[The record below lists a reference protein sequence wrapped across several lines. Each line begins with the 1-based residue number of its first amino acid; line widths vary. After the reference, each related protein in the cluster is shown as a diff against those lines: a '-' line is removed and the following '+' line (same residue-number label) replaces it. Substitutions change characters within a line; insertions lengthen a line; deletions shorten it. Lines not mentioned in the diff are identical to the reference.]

1 MTAVHNASGQ
11 NIINHFVFNF
21 SPIQQVQ
28 ISKSS
33 DLSSTQVLQE
43 KLQETRAHLVEVE
56 ANLQA
61 ASVQLQKESDIKQQ
75 STSGVPDEQLQE
87 VLLELDN
94 LKHQLVTAKQENL
107 QEGERHKQET
117 QESDLQVKSLQSQL
131 AEERTEFEKKLQSQ
145 IEQLRHV
152 SEQKHRLETEL
163 EMTQRKFDLSSVQ
176 QQDQI
181 REEIQVCIFYYSLCI
196 TSKSFLVF

>member
-1 MTAVHNASGQ
+1 M
-11 NIINHFVFNF
+11 
-21 SPIQQVQ
+21 Q

-87 VLLELDN
+87 VLLELDS

-107 QEGERHKQET
+107 QEEERHKQET

-145 IEQLRHV
+145 IEQLQHV